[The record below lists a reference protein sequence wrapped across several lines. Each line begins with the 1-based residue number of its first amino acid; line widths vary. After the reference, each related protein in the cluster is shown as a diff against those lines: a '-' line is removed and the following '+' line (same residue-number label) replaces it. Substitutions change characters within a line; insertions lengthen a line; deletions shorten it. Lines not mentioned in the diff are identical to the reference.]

1 MRLTDDVDVLART
14 LYGEAEAWDRE
25 DAEAIAAVVMNRVRW
40 ANWPNTAAAVCQQ
53 AWQFSCWN
61 PGDPNRSRILAVNA
75 GEAWF
80 EECRAIAQ
88 RAVNGDLADIT
99 GGATHYIADYIK
111 APRWAKGHQPCFV
124 SGAGRYKHLFFNDI
138 DTPPPATAK
147 DALDQARPLSATR
160 TVKGAVAA
168 GTAAVGSVAVQ
179 PLVDAVQAAAPL
191 LPIVQDLARAAPWVL
206 AAIVV
211 AAAIWIGW
219 ARWDDRNKGLR

>member
-40 ANWPNTAAAVCQQ
+40 RNWPSTVAAVCLQLM
-53 AWQFSCWN
+53 QFSCWN
-61 PGDPNRSRILAVNA
+61 AGDPNRPRILAVNA

-99 GGATHYIADYIK
+99 GGATHYIADYIR
-111 APRWAKGHQPCFV
+111 PPNWAKGHKPCFV
-124 SGAGRYKHLFFNDI
+124 SGAGKYKHLFFNDI
-138 DTPPPATAK
+138 DTPPPSTAK

-168 GTAAVGSVAVQ
+168 GTAA
-179 PLVDAVQAAAPL
+179 
-191 LPIVQDLARAAPWVL
+191 
-206 AAIVV
+206 
-211 AAAIWIGW
+211 
-219 ARWDDRNKGLR
+219 